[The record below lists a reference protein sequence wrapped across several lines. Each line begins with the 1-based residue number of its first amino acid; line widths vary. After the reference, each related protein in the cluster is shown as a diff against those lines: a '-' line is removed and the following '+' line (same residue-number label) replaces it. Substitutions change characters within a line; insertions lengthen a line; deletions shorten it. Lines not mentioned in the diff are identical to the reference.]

1 MTRPSAG
8 FSKDSETV
16 LSGLLR
22 AGDVLS
28 VALSAGI
35 AYALRAGNLELPG
48 TYISGTVLGMLLTAN
63 YMHFARVYSLSSLRR
78 QAVEVAKVVAAWV
91 GVFAT
96 LVVVSILTD
105 TSELFSRNW
114 LYLWFSFSLGGFLLL
129 RAFAA
134 LQIDRGLKVG
144 RLALKVAIIG
154 HGELARQVDRQLRQL
169 GERNLRVV
177 GFYDP
182 EEREKETERG
192 VEHGRILGGISRLI
206 ADIQRGEV
214 EEVVVAMP
222 WSMEKRIREIM
233 HALAAVSTNVRICP
247 DVFTLYLPLRGMT
260 SVAGVSFLDVFERP
274 LSGWDLVLKNFE
286 DRFLAPIFCL
296 IFLLPCL
303 LIALAI
309 KLDSR

>member
-192 VEHGRILGGISRLI
+192 VEHGKAHPRDHARARRGLDQRSHLPRRLHSLPAAQGDDVGRGRLVPRRVRAAALRLGSG
-206 ADIQRGEV
+206 A
-214 EEVVVAMP
+214 EE
-222 WSMEKRIREIM
+222 
-233 HALAAVSTNVRICP
+233 
-247 DVFTLYLPLRGMT
+247 LRG
-260 SVAGVSFLDVFERP
+260 SLPGPD
-274 LSGWDLVLKNFE
+274 
-286 DRFLAPIFCL
+286 
-296 IFLLPCL
+296 LLPDIPASL
-303 LIALAI
+303 PV
-309 KLDSR
+309 DSARHQARQP